1 MAGTPASVSG
11 AREVLDINQARR
23 VVDMAPVISMLES
36 NKKRF
41 TTFLDSLGVR
51 QVFNHKFDWL
61 KDEIIPKAHVVNG
74 GAIPEENL
82 QYGGGVPVNIDL
94 SGRSTEVYL
103 RENDIIRSQDT
114 GEVMKVVATPASMAA
129 VSVLRNLEGTAGLGA
144 IADASVVT
152 KIGNAV
158 VENSTLHRSFTD
170 MDTLNSLTVKVV
182 DDWNYTQ
189 TFRNPIGLS
198 RRENEAKLYG
208 GKDRAHQRMK
218 KLLEHCEEIEHMLWW
233 GVRGNA
239 TSAGSSDTLS
249 GGIIDHIPAANTM
262 DIGGALTEEVFNDFL
277 RTFSRYGNSERKVL
291 FASRF
296 VCDVISSF
304 ARVSAPTVA
313 PVGTSN
319 TRRNVGSGKN
329 QSLGT
334 HINQYVA
341 GVGFTAD
348 IMPTQALESLPG
360 DLPTGFGTG
369 QVPSGWDGFAVLID
383 PETIKLAKYG
393 NTYMKLEV
401 DVQLPG
407 QDGLVDSYISDVG
420 LQRGNENHQGL
431 MTGIDS

>member
-11 AREVLDINQARR
+11 AREVLEINQARR

-74 GAIPEENL
+74 GPIAEQNVAHTPDTL
-82 QYGGGVPVNIDL
+82 DF

-103 RENDIIRSQDT
+103 REGDIIRSQDT
-114 GEVMKVVATPASMAA
+114 GEVMRVAATPASMVA
-129 VSVLRNLEGTAGLGA
+129 VDVLRNLEGIAGLGA
-144 IADASVVT
+144 IADASVIT

-158 VENSTLHRSFTD
+158 VENSVLHTAFD
-170 MDTLNSLTVKVV
+170 PDTLNSLTVNVV

-233 GVRGNA
+233 GVRG
-239 TSAGSSDTLS
+239 TGTAGGTDTLS
-249 GGIIDHIPAANTM
+249 GGIIDYIPASNTM

-304 ARVSAPTVA
+304 ARVSAPTTGEHTTARRSA
-313 PVGTSN
+313 P
-319 TRRNVGSGKN
+319 SGKN
-329 QSLGT
+329 QTMGT
-334 HINQYVA
+334 HVNQYIA

-348 IMPTQALESLPG
+348 IMPAQALESLPG

-393 NTYMKLEV
+393 NTYMQLEV

-431 MTGIDS
+431 MTGIDG